1 MRHKPLR
8 QQSMDNLDVSRTRLS
23 KTGLKIVASLIGAL
37 AALRCVRGAIGWAIL
52 IVSASRIAGAATVM
66 VQVAPFG
73 DTSFSPSSVSIKPG
87 DTVQWVWKSKSMPH
101 SVTSGNGVSNGLFD
115 SGVQQSN
122 TFTFSHTFP
131 IAGTFPYFCTVHAQ
145 FMKGTVTVA
154 AAASS
159 KLSNISTRALVQTGN
174 NVLIS
179 GFIIS
184 GSGNKSI
191 LLRAL
196 GPTLSS
202 FGVANA
208 LPNPVLQLNNGTG
221 AVIASN
227 DNWGSAAN
235 AQSIPAN
242 LRPPNSLESAIL
254 TSLGAGHYTAVVSGV
269 NSTTGV
275 ALAEAYD
282 LDTTTGAI
290 LSNVSTRG
298 FVDTGNQVMIGG
310 FIIQGSA
317 TQKVL
322 VRGLGPTLTGFGVI
336 GALADPTL
344 ELRDVNGNLI
354 DSNDNWKST
363 NQTAIIATGLQPPN
377 DLESAILR
385 ILNAG
390 NYTAIVRGVN
400 NTTGV
405 ALVEVYALQ

>member
-1 MRHKPLR
+1 
-8 QQSMDNLDVSRTRLS
+8 
-23 KTGLKIVASLIGAL
+23 
-37 AALRCVRGAIGWAIL
+37 
-52 IVSASRIAGAATVM
+52 M
-66 VQVAPFG
+66 VQVAPQG
-73 DTSFSPSSVSIKPG
+73 DTSFSPSSVSIHPG

-101 SVTSGNGVSNGLFD
+101 SVTSGNGASNGLFD

-131 IAGTFPYFCTVHAQ
+131 TAGTFPYFCTVHAL
-145 FMKGTVTVA
+145 FMKGTVTV

-159 KLSNISTRALVQTGN
+159 KLSNISTRALVQTGG

-191 LLRAL
+191 VVRAL
-196 GPTLSS
+196 GPTLTG
-202 FGVANA
+202 FGIANA
-208 LPNPVLQLNNGTG
+208 LPNPVLQLNNGAG

-227 DNWGSAAN
+227 DNWGNAAN

-254 TSLGAGHYTAVVSGV
+254 TSLAPGKYTAVVSGV
-269 NSTTGV
+269 NGTTGV
-275 ALAEAYD
+275 ALAEVYD

-290 LSNVSTRG
+290 LSNISTRG
-298 FVDTGNQVMIGG
+298 FVDTGSQVMIGG

-322 VRGLGPTLTGFGVI
+322 VRVLGPTLTGFGVT
-336 GALADPTL
+336 GALANPML

-363 NQTAIIATGLQPPN
+363 NQAAIMATGLQPPN

-385 ILNAG
+385 TLNAG

-400 NTTGV
+400 STTGV
-405 ALVEVYALQ
+405 ALLEVYALQ

>member
-1 MRHKPLR
+1 
-8 QQSMDNLDVSRTRLS
+8 
-23 KTGLKIVASLIGAL
+23 
-37 AALRCVRGAIGWAIL
+37 
-52 IVSASRIAGAATVM
+52 
-66 VQVAPFG
+66 
-73 DTSFSPSSVSIKPG
+73 
-87 DTVQWVWKSKSMPH
+87 
-101 SVTSGNGVSNGLFD
+101 
-115 SGVQQSN
+115 
-122 TFTFSHTFP
+122 
-131 IAGTFPYFCTVHAQ
+131 
-145 FMKGTVTVA
+145 MKGTVTVVA
-154 AAASS
+154 PASS

-363 NQTAIIATGLQPPN
+363 NQTAIMATGLQPPN

-405 ALVEVYALQ
+405 ALVDVYALQ

>member
-1 MRHKPLR
+1 M
-8 QQSMDNLDVSRTRLS
+8 NLF
-23 KTGLKIVASLIGAL
+23 GAL
-37 AALRCVRGAIGWAIL
+37 AALRCVCGAVLGTIL
-52 IVSASRIAGAATVM
+52 MVSASEIAGAATVM
-66 VQVAPFG
+66 VQVAPKG
-73 DTSFSPSSVSIKPG
+73 DLSFSPSSVSINPG
-87 DTVQWVWKSKSMPH
+87 DTVQWTWASKAMPH
-101 SVTSGNGVSNGLFD
+101 SVTSGNGGVSNGLFD
-115 SGVQQSN
+115 SGLHQSN

-131 IAGTFPYFCTVHAQ
+131 MAGTFPYFCSVHFTV
-145 FMKGTVTVA
+145 MKGTVTV

-202 FGVANA
+202 FGIANA

-221 AVIASN
+221 AVITSN
-227 DNWGSAAN
+227 DNWGNAAN

-254 TSLGAGHYTAVVSGV
+254 TSLGAGNYTAVVSGV

-290 LSNVSTRG
+290 LSNISTRG
-298 FVDTGNQVMIGG
+298 FVGIDTQVMIGG

-363 NQTAIIATGLQPPN
+363 NQTAIMATGLQPPN

-385 ILNAG
+385 TLNAG

-400 NTTGV
+400 STTGV

>member
-1 MRHKPLR
+1 M
-8 QQSMDNLDVSRTRLS
+8 N
-23 KTGLKIVASLIGAL
+23 LIGAL
-37 AALRCVRGAIGWAIL
+37 AALRCVRGAVVGTIL
-52 IVSASRIAGAATVM
+52 MVSASGIAGAATVM
-66 VQVAPFG
+66 VQVAPKG
-73 DTSFSPSSVSIKPG
+73 DLSFSPSSVSINPG
-87 DTVQWVWKSKSMPH
+87 DTVQWIWKSKAMPH
-101 SVTSGNGVSNGLFD
+101 SVTSGNGGTSNGLFN
-115 SGVQQSN
+115 SGLQQSN

-131 IAGTFPYFCTVHAQ
+131 TAGTFPYFCSVHFTV
-145 FMKGTVTVA
+145 MKGTVTVA

-196 GPTLSS
+196 GPTLTS

-208 LPNPVLQLNNGTG
+208 LSNPVLQLNNGTG
-221 AVIASN
+221 GVITSN
-227 DNWGSAAN
+227 DNWGNAAN

-254 TSLGAGHYTAVVSGV
+254 TSLAPGNYTAVISGV
-269 NSTTGV
+269 NGTTGV
-275 ALAEAYD
+275 ALAEVYD
-282 LDTTTGAI
+282 LDTTAGAI

-298 FVDTGNQVMIGG
+298 FVGTGSEVMIGG

-363 NQTAIIATGLQPPN
+363 NQTAIMATGLQPPN

-385 ILNAG
+385 TLNAG

-400 NTTGV
+400 STTGV

>member
-1 MRHKPLR
+1 MKKLNNNCAGSR
-8 QQSMDNLDVSRTRLS
+8 QS
-23 KTGLKIVASLIGAL
+23 KTGPKIIMNLFGAL
-37 AALRCVRGAIGWAIL
+37 AALRCVRGAVAWAIL
-52 IVSASRIAGAATVM
+52 TVSASGIAGAATVM
-66 VQVAPFG
+66 VQVAPGG
-73 DTSFSPSSVSIKPG
+73 DLSFSPFSVSINPG
-87 DTVQWVWKSKSMPH
+87 DTVQWVWKSKAMPH
-101 SVTSGNGVSNGLFD
+101 SVTSGNGASNGLFD

-131 IAGTFPYFCTVHAQ
+131 TAGTFPYFCTVHPL
-145 FMKGTVTVA
+145 FMKGTVTV

-191 LLRAL
+191 VVRAL
-196 GPTLSS
+196 GPTLTG
-202 FGVANA
+202 FGIANA
-208 LPNPVLQLNNGTG
+208 LPNPVLQLNNGAG

-227 DNWGSAAN
+227 DNWGNAAN

-254 TSLGAGHYTAVVSGV
+254 TSLAPGKYTAVVSGV
-269 NSTTGV
+269 NGTTGV
-275 ALAEAYD
+275 ALAEVYD

-290 LSNVSTRG
+290 LSNISTRG
-298 FVDTGNQVMIGG
+298 FVDTGSQVMIGG

-322 VRGLGPTLTGFGVI
+322 VRVLGPTLTGFGVT
-336 GALADPTL
+336 GALANPML

-363 NQTAIIATGLQPPN
+363 NQAAIMATGLQPPN

-385 ILNAG
+385 TLNAG

-400 NTTGV
+400 STTGV
-405 ALVEVYALQ
+405 GLLEVYALQ

>member
-8 QQSMDNLDVSRTRLS
+8 QQSMGNLDVSRTRLS

-52 IVSASRIAGAATVM
+52 IVSPRGIAGAATVM

-73 DTSFSPSSVSIKPG
+73 DTSFSPGSVSIKPG

-101 SVTSGNGVSNGLFD
+101 SVTSSNGLFD

-202 FGVANA
+202 FGVSNA
-208 LPNPVLQLNNGTG
+208 LPNPVLQLNNGAG
-221 AVIASN
+221 AVIATN
-227 DNWGSAAN
+227 DNWGTAAN

-254 TSLGAGHYTAVVSGV
+254 TSLGAGNYTAVVSGV

-290 LSNVSTRG
+290 LSNISTRG

-322 VRGLGPTLTGFGVI
+322 VRGLGPTLTGFGVS

-344 ELRDVNGNLI
+344 ELRDANGNLI

-363 NQTAIIATGLQPPN
+363 NQTAIMATGLQPPN

-400 NTTGV
+400 STTGV
-405 ALVEVYALQ
+405 ALVDVYALH

>member
-1 MRHKPLR
+1 
-8 QQSMDNLDVSRTRLS
+8 
-23 KTGLKIVASLIGAL
+23 
-37 AALRCVRGAIGWAIL
+37 
-52 IVSASRIAGAATVM
+52 
-66 VQVAPFG
+66 
-73 DTSFSPSSVSIKPG
+73 
-87 DTVQWVWKSKSMPH
+87 
-101 SVTSGNGVSNGLFD
+101 
-115 SGVQQSN
+115 
-122 TFTFSHTFP
+122 
-131 IAGTFPYFCTVHAQ
+131 
-145 FMKGTVTVA
+145 MKGTVTVVA
-154 AAASS
+154 PASS

-191 LLRAL
+191 LLRVL
-196 GPTLSS
+196 GPTLTG
-202 FGVANA
+202 FGIADA
-208 LPNPVLQLNNGTG
+208 LPNPFLELHNGAGAIITSNNDW
-221 AVIASN
+221 A
-227 DNWGSAAN
+227 SAAN

-242 LRPPNSLESAIL
+242 LRPPNNLESAIL
-254 TSLGAGHYTAVVSGV
+254 TSLGPGNYTAVISGV

-275 ALAEAYD
+275 ALGEVYD
-282 LDTTTGAI
+282 LDTTAGAV
-290 LSNVSTRG
+290 LSNISTRG

-322 VRGLGPTLTGFGVI
+322 VRVLGPTLTGFGVT
-336 GALADPTL
+336 GALANPTL

-363 NQTAIIATGLQPPN
+363 NQTAIMATGKQPPN

-400 NTTGV
+400 STTGV
-405 ALVEVYALQ
+405 VLLEVYALQ

>member
-1 MRHKPLR
+1 
-8 QQSMDNLDVSRTRLS
+8 MDNLDVSRTRLS
-23 KTGLKIVASLIGAL
+23 KTGRKIVASLIGAL
-37 AALRCVRGAIGWAIL
+37 AAPRCVRGAVTWAIL
-52 IVSASRIAGAATVM
+52 IVSASRIAGAGTVM
-66 VQVAPFG
+66 VQVAPLG
-73 DTSFSPSSVSIKPG
+73 NTSFSPASVSIQPG
-87 DTVQWVWKSKSMPH
+87 DTVQWLWKSKSMPH
-101 SVTSGNGVSNGLFD
+101 SVTSGSGVSNGLFN

-131 IAGTFPYFCTVHAQ
+131 VAGTFPYFCTVHAQ
-145 FMKGTVTVA
+145 LMKGTVTVA
-154 AAASS
+154 APPSS

-196 GPTLSS
+196 GPTLGN
-202 FGVANA
+202 FGIANA
-208 LPNPVLQLNNGTG
+208 LANPFLQLNNGTG
-221 AVIASN
+221 GIITSN
-227 DNWGSAAN
+227 NDWGTAPN

-254 TSLGAGHYTAVVSGV
+254 TSLGPGKYTAVISGE

-290 LSNVSTRG
+290 LSNISTRG
-298 FVDTGNQVMIGG
+298 FVDTGNQIMIGG

-322 VRGLGPTLTGFGVI
+322 VRGLGPTLTGFGVT

-344 ELRDVNGNLI
+344 ELRDANGNLI

-363 NQTAIIATGLQPPN
+363 NQTAIMATGLQPPN

-385 ILNAG
+385 VLNAG
-390 NYTAIVRGVN
+390 KYTAIVQGAN
-400 NTTGV
+400 STTGV
-405 ALVEVYALQ
+405 ALVEVYALH

>member
-1 MRHKPLR
+1 
-8 QQSMDNLDVSRTRLS
+8 MDNLDVSRTRLS

-37 AALRCVRGAIGWAIL
+37 AALRCIRGAIGWAIL

-66 VQVAPFG
+66 VQVAPLG
-73 DTSFSPSSVSIKPG
+73 NTSFSPASVSIQPG
-87 DTVQWVWKSKSMPH
+87 DTVQWLWKSKSMPH
-101 SVTSGNGVSNGLFD
+101 SVTSVSNGLFN

-131 IAGTFPYFCTVHAQ
+131 VAGTFPYFCTVHAQ
-145 FMKGTVTVA
+145 LMKGTVTVA
-154 AAASS
+154 APASS

-196 GPTLSS
+196 GPTLGN
-202 FGVANA
+202 FGIANA
-208 LPNPVLQLNNGTG
+208 LANPVLQLNNGTG
-221 AVIASN
+221 TIITSN
-227 DNWGSAAN
+227 NDWGTAPN
-235 AQSIPAN
+235 AQSIAAN

-254 TSLGAGHYTAVVSGV
+254 TSLGPGKYTAVISGE

-275 ALAEAYD
+275 ALAEVYD
-282 LDTTTGAI
+282 LDTTPGAI
-290 LSNVSTRG
+290 LSNISTRG
-298 FVDTGNQVMIGG
+298 FVETGNQVLIGG
-310 FIIQGSA
+310 FIVQGS
-317 TQKVL
+317 TMQKVL
-322 VRGLGPTLTGFGVI
+322 VRALGPTLTGFGVP

-363 NQTAIIATGLQPPN
+363 NQTAITATGLQPPN
-377 DLESAILR
+377 DAESTILR
-385 ILNAG
+385 TLNAG
-390 NYTAIVRGVN
+390 SYTAIVQGAN
-400 NTTGV
+400 STTGV
-405 ALVEVYALQ
+405 ALVEVYALH

>member
-1 MRHKPLR
+1 M
-8 QQSMDNLDVSRTRLS
+8 NLSGV
-23 KTGLKIVASLIGAL
+23 L
-37 AALRCVRGAIGWAIL
+37 APLRCVCGVVIAAIL
-52 IVSASRIAGAATVM
+52 VVGASGIAGGATVM
-66 VQVAPFG
+66 VQVAPGG
-73 DTSFSPSSVSIKPG
+73 DFSFSPFSVSINAG
-87 DTVQWVWKSKSMPH
+87 DTVQWVWKSKAMPH
-101 SVTSGNGVSNGLFD
+101 SVTSGSGGVSNGLFD
-115 SGVQQSN
+115 SGIHQSN

-131 IAGTFPYFCTVHAQ
+131 TAGTFPYFCSVHFTA
-145 FMKGTVTVA
+145 MKGTVTV

-179 GFIIS
+179 GFIIT
-184 GSGNKSI
+184 GNGNKSI
-191 LLRAL
+191 LARAL
-196 GPTLSS
+196 GPTLTG

-208 LPNPVLQLNNGTG
+208 LSNPVLQLNNDTG
-221 AVIASN
+221 AVITSN
-227 DNWGSAAN
+227 DNWANAAN

-254 TSLGAGHYTAVVSGV
+254 TSLAPGKYTAVVSGV
-269 NSTTGV
+269 NGATGV
-275 ALAEAYD
+275 ALSEVYD
-282 LDTTTGAI
+282 LDTTAGAI
-290 LSNVSTRG
+290 LSNISTRG
-298 FVDTGNQVMIGG
+298 FVDTGSQVMIGG

-322 VRGLGPTLTGFGVI
+322 VRVLGPTLTGFGVT

-363 NQTAIIATGLQPPN
+363 NQTAIMATGLQPPN

-385 ILNAG
+385 TLNAG

-400 NTTGV
+400 STTGV
-405 ALVEVYALQ
+405 GLLEVYALQ